1 MNKGLLTLA
10 TAGIYSLAFFLGES
24 DGQQKT
30 SPEPLKGGITVTPP
44 ERLKP
49 DVWMKRKLEFSQEI
63 LAGLTEG
70 DFQKVNDYAHM
81 LNFVGYLS
89 AWLRAEE
96 PDYKR
101 QVTYFEFA
109 AKELI
114 RQSKEKNV
122 DGATL
127 AYNQLTTSCVQC
139 HKVVRAK
146 K

>member
-1 MNKGLLTLA
+1 MRKWLTGWVGACVCAVVLCVA
-10 TAGIYSLAFFLGES
+10 PS
-24 DGQQKT
+24 DGQEKK
-30 SPEPLKGGITVTPP
+30 SPPQV
-44 ERLKP
+44 KP

-70 DFQKVNDYAHM
+70 NFAKVNDFAQM

-114 RQSKEKNV
+114 RQSKEKNI
-122 DGATL
+122 DGAML

-139 HKVVRAK
+139 HKVVRAGK

>member
-1 MNKGLLTLA
+1 MNKCLTTLA
-10 TAGIYSLAFFLGES
+10 VASLAAAFFLGES
-24 DGQQKT
+24 NGQQKT
-30 SPEPLKGGITVTPP
+30 SPEPLKGGVTVTPP
-44 ERLKP
+44 QQLKP

-70 DFQKVNDYAHM
+70 DFQKVNEYAHM
-81 LNFVGYLS
+81 LGFVGYLS
-89 AWLRAEE
+89 AFLRAEE
-96 PDYKR
+96 EDYKR

-114 RQSKEKNV
+114 RQSKEKNL